1 MENTYLYHSGIKE
14 MRWGQRRWQNKDGS
28 LTPAGKKRYAKM
40 RAEKAKAAKAA
51 DKNKP
56 KAVVKT
62 KAEDKNK
69 PKAEVKAK
77 AKAKVE
83 DKNKPKAVVKTKAE
97 NTENKPKELTPEE
110 KKAKVLASR
119 SAKEVYE
126 NRHLF
131 DLKEMENTYKLLD
144 YDKKI
149 KDMIVREP
157 NKVEQ
162 FFDNTVLPW
171 AERINKL
178 SKSASEGLG
187 NIQSFIKKLDGD
199 QSKEGA
205 SKKDK
210 ADEDKKDN
218 KDNTDK
224 DKKDK
229 ADKPKKDKADK
240 DKKDNT
246 DKPKTDKADKTDDI
260 SKDTTDGS
268 KAGSTTANT
277 YKDVYGKYYTS
288 TKKASDAQV
297 ESVSGEVLDKVHSI
311 GNTSSHTSERK
322 TTTYYD
328 VDYVDHTPSRQTTA
342 LVSTQS
348 RTSVSSLS
356 APSSQAKSF
365 VSGLLA
371 SSTSNRI
378 QSLDSAGY
386 TNAQIADKLGIST
399 STVTKYLND
408 TN

>member
-1 MENTYLYHSGIKE
+1 MENTCLYHHGTPK
-14 MRWGQRRWQNKDGS
+14 MRWGQRRWQYKDGS

-40 RAEKAKAAKAA
+40 RAEKAKEAKAA
-51 DKNKP
+51 DKNKPRAVVKTKTEDKNKP

-62 KAEDKNK
+62 
-69 PKAEVKAK
+69 
-77 AKAKVE
+77 KVE
-83 DKNKPKAVVKTKAE
+83 DKNKPKAVVKAKTE
-97 NTENKPKELTPEE
+97 NAENKPKELTPEE

-199 QSKEGA
+199 PPKEGA
-205 SKKDK
+205 SKKD
-210 ADEDKKDN
+210 N
-218 KDNTDK
+218 
-224 DKKDK
+224 
-229 ADKPKKDKADK
+229 ADK
-240 DKKDNT
+240 DKKDNADKDKT
-246 DKPKTDKADKTDDI
+246 DKTDKAKTDKTDKAKTDKTDKSDDI
-260 SKDTTDGS
+260 LKDTTDGS
-268 KAGSTTANT
+268 TAGSTTAKT
-277 YKDVYGKYYTS
+277 YKAVYGKYYTS
-288 TKKASDAQV
+288 TKKASDTQA
-297 ESVSGEVLDKVHSI
+297 EPVSGEVLDKVRSI

-348 RTSVSSLS
+348 RTSVSSLPV
-356 APSSQAKSF
+356 PSTQAKSF

-378 QSLDSAGY
+378 QSLDSSGY